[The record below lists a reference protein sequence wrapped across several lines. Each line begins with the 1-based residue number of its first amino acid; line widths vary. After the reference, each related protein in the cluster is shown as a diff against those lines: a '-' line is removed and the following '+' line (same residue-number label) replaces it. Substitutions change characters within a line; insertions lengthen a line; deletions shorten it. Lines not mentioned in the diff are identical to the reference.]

1 MIRFSVIVPTHNRPQ
16 QLCNCLAAL
25 ARQDFPRD
33 QFEVIV
39 VDDGSEPPA
48 AVGPGVTLLRQPNA
62 GPATARNAGA
72 AHARGTHLAF
82 TDDDC
87 APTTD
92 WLTQLAARLTGA
104 PQSMIGGLTVNV
116 LTANRYAAASQL
128 LIDYLYRYYNSDA
141 DNARFLTSNNLAMPA
156 ALFQTLGGFDSRL
169 TQAAG
174 EDRDLCDRW
183 RHAGYAMRYAPEAI
197 VEHAHALTLPEFWQQ
212 HFRYGQAAFYFHQQ
226 RARRGQGS
234 IQLEPLHFYSRLLRY
249 PFLRSR
255 GLLACT
261 LTLLLALAQAANAGG
276 YYSRRWSRR

>member
-48 AVGPGVTLLRQPNA
+48 KVGPGVTLLRQPNA
-62 GPATARNAGA
+62 GPATARNTGA
-72 AHARGTHLAF
+72 AHDRGTYLAF

-87 APTTD
+87 APTAD

-104 PQSMIGGLTVNV
+104 PQSMVGGLTVNV
-116 LTANRYAAASQL
+116 LTANRYATASQL

-141 DNARFLTSNNLAMPA
+141 DNVRFLTSNNLAMPA

-226 RARRGQGS
+226 RARRGQGL

-261 LTLLLALAQAANAGG
+261 LTLLLALAQAANASG